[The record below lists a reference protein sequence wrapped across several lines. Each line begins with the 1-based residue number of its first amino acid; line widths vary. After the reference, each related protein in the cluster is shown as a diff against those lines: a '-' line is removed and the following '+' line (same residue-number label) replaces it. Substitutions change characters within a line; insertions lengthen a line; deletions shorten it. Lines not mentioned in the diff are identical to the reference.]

1 MLGTKSQP
9 GLKYHQPPSQSYSAG
24 TTNRCACRQQGQ
36 APREAKDGLDHAI
49 GAEADSTAAIMYKFY
64 YAKRAVSGTAT
75 RGAVAAQ
82 EGFRFAERINEVF
95 LFRVPHHYHVFCAL
109 RNTVA
114 TAAVACLVLSQP
126 PISLKKAVT
135 QLHLPLIP
143 HSKMQ

>member
-1 MLGTKSQP
+1 
-9 GLKYHQPPSQSYSAG
+9 
-24 TTNRCACRQQGQ
+24 
-36 APREAKDGLDHAI
+36 
-49 GAEADSTAAIMYKFY
+49 MYKFIMS
-64 YAKRAVSGTAT
+64 KGPSQVQPHVVLLQHS
-75 RGAVAAQ
+75 
-82 EGFRFAERINEVF
+82 EGFGFAEIINEIF